1 MKFPGYLFD
10 GDSDEIIF
18 FIIVFLFLFNG
29 GRSEETCATESDVN
43 DKGIILF
50 LIILFGLLFLANE
63 QTQ

>member
-1 MKFPGYLFD
+1 MKFPGDLFD

-18 FIIVFLFLFNG
+18 FFIVFLFLFNG
-29 GRSEETCATESDVN
+29 SRSEETCAAESDAN

-50 LIILFGLLFLANE
+50 LIILFGLLFLSNE